1 MLSSNNKSNSL
12 SFITFISW
20 FNKSISRPSLH
31 EDISNSFSRFSF
43 QRTEQFTYKRFVYI
57 VNFTEIFI
65 FAPFLHVCVCREKGT
80 HAKLK
85 IFAPET
91 QFSIRS
97 SDGMETSVVKKCSL
111 LKLSIIRAGIFYHS
125 LMPDT
130 DQGKAWNKVL
140 EAAQKASP
148 E

>member
-1 MLSSNNKSNSL
+1 M
-12 SFITFISW
+12 
-20 FNKSISRPSLH
+20 
-31 EDISNSFSRFSF
+31 
-43 QRTEQFTYKRFVYI
+43 
-57 VNFTEIFI
+57 NFTEIFI
-65 FAPFLHVCVCREKGT
+65 FAPFLHVRVCREKGT

-125 LMPDT
+125 LMPDM
-130 DQGKAWNKVL
+130 DRGKAWNKVL
-140 EAAQKASP
+140 EPAQKRPHLNSSFFILSGSAKGQHQTSLEELP
-148 E
+148 